1 MKQIRIV
8 LWLALVAA
16 FAAFIAMN
24 AETARVNFWPYGAG
38 YLHFDWPVGFVA
50 LVFFL
55 AGFVPPWAA
64 GRLRRWRLKRRIA
77 TLESSLVSQ
86 AGTYPATD
94 AALDAA
100 QPDIHP

>member
-1 MKQIRIV
+1 VAGPDRGLCRV
-8 LWLALVAA
+8 HRHERGNRAGEFLAL
-16 FAAFIAMN
+16 
-24 AETARVNFWPYGAG
+24 WAG

-77 TLESSLVSQ
+77 TLESSLVTQ
-86 AGTYPATD
+86 AGTYPPTD
-94 AALDAA
+94 AASDAA